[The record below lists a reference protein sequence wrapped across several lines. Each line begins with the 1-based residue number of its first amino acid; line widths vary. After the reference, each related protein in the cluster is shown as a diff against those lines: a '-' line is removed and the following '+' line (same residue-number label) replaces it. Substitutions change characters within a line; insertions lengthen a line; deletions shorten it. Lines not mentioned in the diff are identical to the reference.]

1 MPLTLLSCCN
11 ANHGQ
16 YLWNIIASTTWMQR
30 HITKRATEYVNTIH
44 PPNRKLDIIS
54 FVGLGSREFLE
65 SLYSKIWAHSHKNRI
80 RHSAVTGKKEGMNA
94 EDIAV
99 ERKKLVPWTGGEQK
113 TETNVATT
121 RKTHFLREVF
131 PCKSFFLPFFWSLL
145 KDTAKLELKI
155 SLWYSYFRVHTS
167 IPLIIQGVISKNFRR

>member
-1 MPLTLLSCCN
+1 MHYPFAHSLFEFAVMPLTLLSCCN

-99 ERKKLVPWTGGEQK
+99 EKKKVSSLNWWRTK
-113 TETNVATT
+113 DRDKCCHNSKDA
-121 RKTHFLREVF
+121 F
-131 PCKSFFLPFFWSLL
+131 PSGS
-145 KDTAKLELKI
+145 I
-155 SLWYSYFRVHTS
+155 SLQKFFPPVF
-167 IPLIIQGVISKNFRR
+167 LVIVERHS